1 MRLQNRVILGAA
13 FLSAVISAAL
23 VLSTSFSG
31 RPATPVPTSEGVFGI
46 EPREPVGWVFGRVMG
61 VPGADRPLMSAS
73 GSLGGRPIRRL
84 PATRVD

>member
-13 FLSAVISAAL
+13 FLSAIISAAL
-23 VLSTSFSG
+23 VLSTSLS
-31 RPATPVPTSEGVFGI
+31 RQPTTPAPTSEGVFHT
-46 EPREPVGWVFGRVMG
+46 EPQKPVGWVFGRVMG

-73 GSLGGRPIRRL
+73 GSLGGRPIRRF